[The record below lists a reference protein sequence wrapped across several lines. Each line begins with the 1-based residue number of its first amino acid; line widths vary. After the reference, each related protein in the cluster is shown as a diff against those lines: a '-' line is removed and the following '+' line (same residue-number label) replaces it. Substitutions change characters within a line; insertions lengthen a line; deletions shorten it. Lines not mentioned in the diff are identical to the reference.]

1 MNIQANQL
9 DKTVPTLYES
19 VESHPSITDHA
30 KEIKKQRE
38 YIKSHL
44 DLMGLK
50 YDAIDITCIREQ
62 LSEGYRAIDVAIEY
76 GKHYR
81 NKHRG

>member
-1 MNIQANQL
+1 MNT
-9 DKTVPTLYES
+9 K
-19 VESHPSITDHA
+19 A

-44 DLMGLK
+44 DLMGLT
-50 YDAIDITCIREQ
+50 YDAIDITCIREA
-62 LSEGYRAIDVAIEY
+62 LSEGYRAIDVAVEY

-81 NKHRG
+81 SKYNIVTSYRNKHKG